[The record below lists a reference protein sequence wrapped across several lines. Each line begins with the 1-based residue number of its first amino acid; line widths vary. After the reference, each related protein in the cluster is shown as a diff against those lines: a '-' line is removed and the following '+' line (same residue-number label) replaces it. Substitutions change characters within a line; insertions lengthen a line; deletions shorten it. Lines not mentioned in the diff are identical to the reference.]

1 MPMTQEELFT
11 LRDKDQILSQG
22 LSVEK
27 IIEQINI
34 FKEGAVP
41 LRLNRPCKI
50 GDGIRVITEEEGKT
64 LTGLHD
70 EEALAGRML
79 KFVPAS
85 GAASRMFKDW
95 YNIIDAGKLDDEGL
109 KFDLLNNLKKFSFFE
124 DLQDVV
130 VRNGHNLDDLMEK
143 GEICGILSHILDPGN
158 LNYGELPKALLKF
171 HRSRDG
177 SRTAIEE
184 HLVEAALYVKDA
196 RGVCRIH
203 FTVSAEH
210 EKAVGEF
217 MRKKINYYEKLLE
230 AYFDLS
236 LSVQHA
242 YTNTIAVDLAGEPF
256 RDQDGS
262 LVFRPGGHG
271 SLLENLDQI
280 DGDIIFIKNID
291 NVVPDKLKSITVLYK
306 KILGGYLIKLQR
318 KIYSY
323 VAKIADGG
331 VNEDELTEIIEFCKK
346 DLCISFPSDFDD
358 YSLSLRCEKVF
369 RKLNRPLRVCGVV
382 KNVGEPGG
390 GPFWVEDDDGT
401 LSVQIVEE
409 IQVDSASEQ
418 QRSLWNE
425 ATHFNPVDLVCG
437 VRDYQ
442 SGKFDLKR
450 FVNRRAISIARK
462 TEKGRE
468 LKALELP
475 GLWNG
480 AMADWN
486 TVLIEVPLE
495 TFNPVKTVYDLLRP
509 QHQ

>member
-1 MPMTQEELFT
+1 MTQEELFSQK
-11 LRDKDQILSQG
+11 DKDQIAAQG
-22 LSVEK
+22 LSVEQ
-27 IIEQINI
+27 IMEQINT
-34 FKEGAVP
+34 FKEGANP
-41 LRLNRPCKI
+41 LKLNRPCTI
-50 GDGIRVITEEEGKT
+50 NDGIRVISEEESKA

-70 EEALAGRML
+70 REALAGRML

-95 YNIIDAGKLDDEGL
+95 YNILDAGKIDDDRL
-109 KFDLLNNLKKFSFFE
+109 KSDLLENLKKFAFFE
-124 DLQDVV
+124 DLQTAI
-130 VRNGHNLDDLMEK
+130 RKNEQNLDELMKK
-143 GEICGILSHILDPGN
+143 GEICNILSHVLGSVG
-158 LNYGELPKALLKF
+158 LNYGDLPKALLKF
-171 HRSRDG
+171 HRYKDG
-177 SRTAIEE
+177 SRAAIEE

-196 RGVCRIH
+196 KALCRIH

-210 EKAVGEF
+210 ENLISAFLKNTIAD
-217 MRKKINYYEKLLE
+217 YEKRLQ
-230 AYFDLS
+230 ASFDLS
-236 LSVQHA
+236 LSIQHSH
-242 YTNTIAVDLAGEPF
+242 TDTIAVDMAGKPF

-271 SLLENLDQI
+271 ALLENLNQI

-291 NVVPDKLKSITVLYK
+291 NVVPDHLKSITILYK

-318 KIYSY
+318 KIHSY
-323 VAKIADGG
+323 IAKLADGK
-331 VNEDELTEIIEFCKK
+331 VNEEDLQEISEFCGKE
-346 DLCISFPSDFDD
+346 LCVSFPSGFDS
-358 YSLSLRCEKVF
+358 YPLNMRCEQVF

-409 IQVDSASEQ
+409 IQIDSGSEH
-418 QRSLWNE
+418 QRSLWKA

-437 VRDYQ
+437 IRDYQ
-442 SGKFDLKR
+442 SQKFDLKR
-450 FVNRRAISIARK
+450 FVNPKAISIARK

-468 LKALELP
+468 LQALELP

-480 AMADWN
+480 AMAYWN
-486 TVLIEVPLE
+486 TVLVEVPLE

>member
-1 MPMTQEELFT
+1 MTKEALFT
-11 LRDKDQILSQG
+11 QKDKDQISSQG
-22 LSVEK
+22 LSVEQ

-34 FKEGAVP
+34 FKDGALP
-41 LRLNRPCKI
+41 LKLNRPCKI
-50 GDGIRVITEEEGKT
+50 DDGIRVITEEEEKI
-64 LTGLHD
+64 LAQLHD

-95 YNIIDAGKLDDEGL
+95 YNIIDAGKLDDERL
-109 KFDLLNNLKKFSFFE
+109 KLELLQNLKKFAFFN
-124 DLQDVV
+124 DLKEVV
-130 VRNGHNLDDLMEK
+130 AKSGQNLDELIERSA
-143 GEICGILSHILDPGN
+143 ICNILSHVLERSG

-171 HRSRDG
+171 HRSPGG
-177 SRTAIEE
+177 SRAAIEE

-196 RGVCRIH
+196 KGVCRIH

-210 EKAVGEF
+210 EKAVDEF
-217 MRKKINYYEKLLE
+217 LRGKINYYEKFLK
-230 AYFDLS
+230 ASFDFS

-242 YTNTIAVDLAGEPF
+242 YTNTIAVDMAGEPF
-256 RDQDGS
+256 RDQDGL

-271 SLLENLDQI
+271 ALLENLDQL

-291 NVVPDKLKSITVLYK
+291 NVVPDNLKAITVLYK

-323 VAKIADGG
+323 AAKLADGR
-331 VNEDELTEIIEFCKK
+331 VNEKELTEIIDFCNR
-346 DLCISFPSDFDD
+346 DLYISFPLDFDC
-358 YSLSLRCEKVF
+358 YPLNVRREKVYQ
-369 RKLNRPLRVCGVV
+369 KLNRPLRVCGVV

-390 GPFWVEDDDGT
+390 GPFWVEEDDGT

-409 IQVDSASEQ
+409 IQVDSDSEQ

-437 VRDYQ
+437 VRDYKSQ
-442 SGKFDLKR
+442 KFDLKK
-450 FVNRRAISIARK
+450 FVNRKAISITRK

-486 TVLIEVPLE
+486 TVLVEVPLE